1 MNTQKMQKVTGKL
14 GLLPEKVVYLPK
26 NQRDMRKWMTLVRL
40 LMLLQLP
47 MAAADFETATEAVA
61 NMKVGW
67 NLGNTLDAN
76 NSGLTGSETSQYE
89 TCWGQPVTPPEL
101 FKVLK
106 DAGFNAMRIPVTWYQ
121 HLDSNDNIDE
131 AWMARVEEV
140 VNYVLAQGMYCIIN
154 VHHDTG
160 TEGWL
165 MATTTNFSTMNA
177 RFVKIWQQ
185 VAERFKNYDEH
196 LLFESYNEMLDSY
209 DSWCF
214 ASFATPSRYDATVA
228 ANAYKAIN
236 DYAQNFVNTV
246 RATGGNNA
254 NRNLIVNTYAACCGE
269 GSWNQHLTDPLKEM
283 KLPDDQVENH
293 LIFEVHSYP
302 TVTNLTE
309 TRRSVDDIIT
319 KLKTHLVA
327 KGAPVIFG
335 EWGTSTEAAYTNY
348 RNNMAEFA
356 KFFVQKTK
364 AAGIGTFYWMGL
376 IDGMDRLKLKWSQPE
391 IKNAILKGWYGDDY
405 VIPANPM
412 ERELA
417 YQATY
422 TYQWSEMSLYSGD
435 ALKTSDYKGIRVV
448 LAEKPENNT
457 LSLKVYG
464 ATDGKEQYES
474 MTEAEQTFTFNST
487 SLGNSIRRITLQ
499 YKLTGNYTIGIKD
512 AYLIKADGTE
522 VEGKIGNFH
531 GCNIEVQI
539 TPTDIN
545 TVVRHDQTTESPLYN
560 LKGQRVREPQGG
572 IYIRKGKKYIYK

>member
-1 MNTQKMQKVTGKL
+1 MADGH
-14 GLLPEKVVYLPK
+14 P
-26 NQRDMRKWMTLVRL
+26 NQLFHDECTL
-40 LMLLQLP
+40 
-47 MAAADFETATEAVA
+47 
-61 NMKVGW
+61 
-67 NLGNTLDAN
+67 
-76 NSGLTGSETSQYE
+76 
-89 TCWGQPVTPPEL
+89 
-101 FKVLK
+101 
-106 DAGFNAMRIPVTWYQ
+106 
-121 HLDSNDNIDE
+121 
-131 AWMARVEEV
+131 
-140 VNYVLAQGMYCIIN
+140 
-154 VHHDTG
+154 
-160 TEGWL
+160 
-165 MATTTNFSTMNA
+165 
-177 RFVKIWQQ
+177 VKIWQQ

-196 LLFESYNEMLDSY
+196 LLFESYNEMLDEY

-214 ASFATPSRYDATVA
+214 ASFATSSRYNATVA

-269 GSWNQHLTDPLKEM
+269 GTWNVHLTDPLQEM
-283 KLPDDQVENH
+283 KLPADQVENH

-302 TVTNLTE
+302 TVTNLAD
-309 TRRSVDDIIT
+309 TRKSVDDIIS
-319 KLKTHLVA
+319 KLKTHLVS

-335 EWGTSTEAAYTNY
+335 EWGTSTDGAYTDY
-348 RNNMAEFA
+348 RSNMAEFA

-376 IDGMDRLKLKWSQPE
+376 IDGMDRLKLKWSMPE

-435 ALKTSDYKGIRVV
+435 ALRVSDYKGIRVV
-448 LAEKPENNT
+448 LTEKPEDKK

-464 ATDGKEQYES
+464 ESDGKEQYEGMS
-474 MTEAEQTFTFNST
+474 EAEQTFTFNKTKVGS
-487 SLGNSIRRITLQ
+487 SVRRITLQ
-499 YKLTGNYTIGIKD
+499 FMQTGNYTIGIKG

-531 GCNIEVQI
+531 GCNIEVQVLTGI
-539 TPTDIN
+539 S
-545 TVVRHDQTTESPLYN
+545 TVVRNDATTSSPFYN
-560 LKGQRVREPQGG
+560 LQGQRIQGPQRG
-572 IYIRKGKKYIYK
+572 IYIRNGKKYLIN

>member
-1 MNTQKMQKVTGKL
+1 MPQNPLIVRKL
-14 GLLPEKVVYLPK
+14 TISVYL
-26 NQRDMRKWMTLVRL
+26 L
-40 LMLLQLP
+40 LFCLLTVT
-47 MAAADFETATEAVA
+47 AADFETATQAVK

-76 NSGLTGSETSQYE
+76 NPNLSGPETSQYE

-140 VNYVLAQGMYCIIN
+140 VNSVLDQGMYCIIN

-165 MATTTNFSTMNA
+165 MATTTNFSTMN
-177 RFVKIWQQ
+177 V
-185 VAERFKNYDEH
+185 KNYDEH
-196 LLFESYNEMLDSY
+196 LLFESYNEMLDEY

-214 ASFATPSRYDATVA
+214 ASFATSSRYNATVA

-269 GSWNQHLTDPLKEM
+269 GTWNVHLTDPLQEM
-283 KLPDDQVENH
+283 KLPADQVENH

-302 TVTNLTE
+302 TVTNLAD
-309 TRRSVDDIIT
+309 TRKSVDDIIS
-319 KLKTHLVA
+319 KLKTHLVS

-335 EWGTSTEAAYTNY
+335 EWGTSTDGAYTDY
-348 RNNMAEFA
+348 RSNMAEFA

-376 IDGMDRLKLKWSQPE
+376 IDGMDRLKLKWSMPE

-405 VIPANPM
+405 VIPADPVG
-412 ERELA
+412 RELG

-435 ALKTSDYKGIRVV
+435 ALRVSDYKGIRVV
-448 LAEKPENNT
+448 LTEKPEDNK

-464 ATDGKEQYES
+464 ESDGKEQYEGMS
-474 MTEAEQTFTFNST
+474 EAEQTFTFNKT
-487 SLGNSIRRITLQ
+487 KVGNSIRRITLQ
-499 YKLTGNYTIGIKD
+499 FMQTGNYTIGIKG

-531 GCNIEVQI
+531 GCNIEVQVLTGI
-539 TPTDIN
+539 S
-545 TVVRHDQTTESPLYN
+545 TVVRNDATTSSPLYN
-560 LKGQRVREPQGG
+560 LQGQRIQKPQRG
-572 IYIRKGKKYIYK
+572 IYIRNGKKYIIN

>member
-1 MNTQKMQKVTGKL
+1 MPQNPLIVRKL
-14 GLLPEKVVYLPK
+14 TISVYL
-26 NQRDMRKWMTLVRL
+26 L
-40 LMLLQLP
+40 LFCLLTVT
-47 MAAADFETATEAVA
+47 AADFETATQAVK

-76 NSGLTGSETSQYE
+76 NPNLSGPETSQYE

-121 HLDSNDNIDE
+121 HLDSNNNIDE

-140 VNYVLAQGMYCIIN
+140 VNSVLAQGMYCIIN

-196 LLFESYNEMLDSY
+196 LLFESYNEMLDEY

-214 ASFATPSRYDATVA
+214 ASFATSSRYNATVA

-269 GSWNQHLTDPLKEM
+269 GTWNVHLTDPLQEM
-283 KLPDDQVENH
+283 KLPADQVENH

-302 TVTNLTE
+302 TVTNLAD
-309 TRRSVDDIIT
+309 TRKSVDDIIS
-319 KLKTHLVA
+319 KLKTHLVS

-335 EWGTSTEAAYTNY
+335 EWGTSTDGAYTDY
-348 RNNMAEFA
+348 RSNMAEFA

-376 IDGMDRLKLKWSQPE
+376 IDGMDRLKLKWSMPE

-435 ALKTSDYKGIRVV
+435 ALRVSDYKGIRVV
-448 LAEKPENNT
+448 LDEKPAGGV

-464 ATDGKEQYES
+464 ETDGKEQYEG
-474 MTEAEQTFTFNST
+474 MANAEQTFTFNKT
-487 SLGNSIRRITLQ
+487 KLGSSIRRVTLQ
-499 YKLTGNYTIGIKD
+499 FMQSGSYSIGIKG
-512 AYLIKADGTE
+512 AYLIKNDGTE

-531 GCNIEVQI
+531 GCNIEVQVLTSI
-539 TPTDIN
+539 S
-545 TVVRHDQTTESPLYN
+545 TVVRNDATTSSPLYN
-560 LKGQRVREPQGG
+560 LQGQRIQKPQRG
-572 IYIRKGKKYIYK
+572 IYIRNGKKYLIN

>member
-1 MNTQKMQKVTGKL
+1 MKKFIWLSLFLCVF
-14 GLLPEKVVYLPK
+14 
-26 NQRDMRKWMTLVRL
+26 
-40 LMLLQLP
+40 QLSVF
-47 MAAADFETATEAVA
+47 ATDFETATQAVA

-67 NLGNTLDAN
+67 NLGNTLDAC
-76 NSGLTGSETSQYE
+76 NSGLTGKETSIYE

-101 FKVLK
+101 FKVFK
-106 DAGFNAMRIPVTWYQ
+106 DAGFNAIRVPVTWYQ
-121 HLDSNDNIDE
+121 HLGGNNNIDE

-140 VNYVLAQGMYCIIN
+140 VNYVLDQGMYCIIN

-196 LLFESYNEMLDSY
+196 LLFESYNEMLDQY

-214 ASFATPSRYDATVA
+214 ASFASPSRYDATVA

-269 GSWNQHLTDPLKEM
+269 GTWNEHLTDPLKEM
-283 KLPDDQVENH
+283 KLPADQVQNH

-302 TVTNLTE
+302 GVTNLTD
-309 TRRSVDDIIT
+309 TRKSVDDIIA

-335 EWGTSTEAAYTNY
+335 EWGTSTEGAYTNY
-348 RNNMAEFA
+348 RSNMAEFS

-376 IDGMDRLKLKWSQPE
+376 IDGMDRLKLKWSMPE

-405 VIPANPM
+405 VIPADPVG
-412 ERELA
+412 RELG
-417 YQATY
+417 YRATY

-435 ALKTSDYKGIRVV
+435 ALRVSDFKGIRVV
-448 LAEKPENNT
+448 LTEKPDDKK

-464 ATDGKEQYES
+464 ESDGKEQYEGMS
-474 MTEAEQTFTFNST
+474 DAEQTFTFNKT
-487 SLGNSIRRITLQ
+487 KVGNSIRRVTLQ
-499 YKLTGNYTIGIKD
+499 FMQTGDYTIGIKG

-531 GCNIEVQI
+531 GCIIEVQVL
-539 TPTDIN
+539 TGIN
-545 TVVRHDQTTESPLYN
+545 TVVRNDATTSSPLYN
-560 LKGQRVREPQGG
+560 LHGQRIQEPQGG
-572 IYIRKGKKYIYK
+572 IYIRNGKKYLNN

>member
-1 MNTQKMQKVTGKL
+1 MPQNPLIVRKL
-14 GLLPEKVVYLPK
+14 TISVYL
-26 NQRDMRKWMTLVRL
+26 L
-40 LMLLQLP
+40 LFCLLTVT
-47 MAAADFETATEAVA
+47 AADFETATQAVK

-76 NSGLTGSETSQYE
+76 NPNLSGPETSQYE

-121 HLDSNDNIDE
+121 HLDGNNNIDE
-131 AWMARVEEV
+131 AWMSRVEEV
-140 VNYVLAQGMYCIIN
+140 VNYVLDQGMYCIIN

-165 MATTTNFSTMNA
+165 MATT
-177 RFVKIWQQ
+177 
-185 VAERFKNYDEH
+185 
-196 LLFESYNEMLDSY
+196 SYNEMLDEY

-214 ASFATPSRYDATVA
+214 ASFATSSRYNATVA

-269 GSWNQHLTDPLKEM
+269 GTWNVHLTDPLQEM
-283 KLPDDQVENH
+283 KLPADQVENH

-302 TVTNLTE
+302 TVTNLTD
-309 TRRSVDDIIT
+309 TRKSVDDIIA

-335 EWGTSTEAAYTNY
+335 EWGTSTEGAYTNY
-348 RNNMAEFA
+348 RSNMAEFA

-376 IDGMDRLKLKWSQPE
+376 IDGMDRLKLKWSMPE

-405 VIPANPM
+405 VIPADPVG
-412 ERELA
+412 RELG

-435 ALKTSDYKGIRVV
+435 ALRVSDFKGIRVV
-448 LAEKPENNT
+448 LTEKPEDQK

-464 ATDGKEQYES
+464 ESDGKEQYEGMS
-474 MTEAEQTFTFNST
+474 EAEQTFTFNKT
-487 SLGNSIRRITLQ
+487 KVGNSIRRITLQ
-499 YKLTGNYTIGIKD
+499 FMQTGNYTIGIKG

-531 GCNIEVQI
+531 GCNIEVQVLTGI
-539 TPTDIN
+539 S
-545 TVVRHDQTTESPLYN
+545 TVVRNDATTSSPLYN
-560 LKGQRVREPQGG
+560 LQGQRIQKPQRG
-572 IYIRKGKKYIYK
+572 IYIRNGKKYLIN

>member
-1 MNTQKMQKVTGKL
+1 MKKFIWLSLFLSVF
-14 GLLPEKVVYLPK
+14 
-26 NQRDMRKWMTLVRL
+26 
-40 LMLLQLP
+40 QLSVF
-47 MAAADFETATEAVA
+47 AADFETATQAVA

-67 NLGNTLDAN
+67 NLGNTLDAC
-76 NSGLTGSETSQYE
+76 NSGLTGKETSIYE

-101 FKVLK
+101 FKVFK
-106 DAGFNAMRIPVTWYQ
+106 DAGFNAIRVPVTWYQ
-121 HLDSNDNIDE
+121 HLDGNNNIDE

-140 VNYVLAQGMYCIIN
+140 VNYVLDQGMYCIIN

-196 LLFESYNEMLDSY
+196 LLFESYNEMLDQY

-214 ASFATPSRYDATVA
+214 ASFASPSRYDATVA

-269 GSWNQHLTDPLKEM
+269 GTWNEHLTDPLKEM
-283 KLPDDQVENH
+283 KLPADQVQNH

-302 TVTNLTE
+302 GVTNLTD
-309 TRRSVDDIIT
+309 TRKSVDDIIS

-335 EWGTSTEAAYTNY
+335 EWGTSTEGAYTNY
-348 RNNMAEFA
+348 RSNMAEFS

-376 IDGMDRLKLKWSQPE
+376 IDGMDRLKLKWSMPE
-391 IKNAILKGWYGDDY
+391 IKDAILKGWYGDDY
-405 VIPANPM
+405 VIPADPVG
-412 ERELA
+412 RELG
-417 YQATY
+417 YRATY

-435 ALKTSDYKGIRVV
+435 ALRVSDFKGIRVV
-448 LAEKPENNT
+448 LTEKPDEKK

-464 ATDGKEQYES
+464 ESGGKEQ
-474 MTEAEQTFTFNST
+474 
-487 SLGNSIRRITLQ
+487 
-499 YKLTGNYTIGIKD
+499 
-512 AYLIKADGTE
+512 
-522 VEGKIGNFH
+522 
-531 GCNIEVQI
+531 
-539 TPTDIN
+539 
-545 TVVRHDQTTESPLYN
+545 
-560 LKGQRVREPQGG
+560 
-572 IYIRKGKKYIYK
+572 